1 MSGQINRGSTL
12 GEMIFKLASDK
23 SYKSYLEIGT
33 WNGQGSTLCF
43 LDALLKRNDDWQ
55 FYSIESSLQFYEMAT
70 HFWGDSL
77 PESAHLI
84 HGRIIENE
92 DVFSL
97 GELRAGG
104 NFIPDYDI
112 WHSNDVANYNT
123 CENVED
129 VTKKI
134 LNNAVQDTLPDFF
147 DVVLFDGGEFSTY
160 AEFLKLK
167 DKLNIVILDDTKEL
181 KTRRVKL
188 VLEEEGWENII
199 SSEERNGFAAY
210 KK

>member
-1 MSGQINRGSTL
+1 MSGQINRGSAL
-12 GEMIFKLASDK
+12 GEIIFELASDK

-33 WNGQGSTLCF
+33 WNGQGSTRCF
-43 LDALLKRNDDWQ
+43 LDALLKRDDDWQ

-77 PESAHLI
+77 PENAHLI
-84 HGRIIENE
+84 HGRIIESE

-97 GELRAGG
+97 GDLRAEGD
-104 NFIPDYDI
+104 FIPAYDI
-112 WHSNDVANYNT
+112 WHSNDTANYNT
-123 CENVED
+123 CENVE
-129 VTKKI
+129 
-134 LNNAVQDTLPDFF
+134 DTLPDFF

-160 AEFLKLK
+160 SEFLKLK

-181 KTRRVKL
+181 KTRKVKL

>member
-1 MSGQINRGSTL
+1 VSGQINRGSAL

-23 SYKSYLEIGT
+23 NYKSYLEIGT
-33 WNGQGSTLCF
+33 WNGEGSTMCF

-55 FYSIESSLQFYEMAT
+55 FYSIESSLHFYEEAT
-70 HFWGDSL
+70 RFWGDSL
-77 PESAHLI
+77 PENAHLI

-92 DVFSL
+92 DVFGL
-97 GELRAGG
+97 EELRAGEG
-104 NFIPDYDI
+104 FIPTYDI

-129 VTKKI
+129 
-134 LNNAVQDTLPDFF
+134 TLLDFF

-181 KTRRVKL
+181 KTRKIKL
-188 VLEEEGWENII
+188 VMEEEGWESII